1 MSPLISAMLV
11 YWSWLSA
18 SFSTVLVTLNAKK
31 MRRLGS
37 LPLISTLRRQR
48 QSDHWEFEVILR
60 EREFQGIQDYIV
72 RLCSETRGG
81 D

>member
-48 QSDHWEFEVILR
+48 QTGLHEFEANLI
-60 EREFQGIQDYIV
+60 YIISS
-72 RLCSETRGG
+72 RQARDT
-81 D
+81 